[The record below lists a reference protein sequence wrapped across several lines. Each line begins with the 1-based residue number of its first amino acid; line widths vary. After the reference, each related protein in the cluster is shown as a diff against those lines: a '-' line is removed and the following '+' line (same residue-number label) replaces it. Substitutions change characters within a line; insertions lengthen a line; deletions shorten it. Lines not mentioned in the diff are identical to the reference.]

1 MALKIS
7 SKAAAHAKSLISAGK
22 INEAGSW
29 GFDSNDRNA
38 LLNSV
43 NADWSK
49 YALWFLV
56 YDDEADEDTFGRYKY
71 PYGKQ
76 GKIWRRAVIA
86 IKSRAAQQDFT
97 ELVNTADSL
106 LKAIDKKLGKDEEK
120 EKSFE
125 PERRY
130 FPIQEMRTEEGEG
143 GEMFVEGYPIV
154 YEKYADLWGFK
165 EIIRKGAATEALKRS
180 DELVLWD
187 HESGQPMAAKKNG
200 TLAVK
205 EDEKGVF
212 IRADVS
218 KTIWGRNGFEAIK
231 NGVIDKMSFAFVL
244 KRGGDNWLDE
254 EIEGVMFEIR
264 EILKFWEIYDYSPV
278 SYPAYEDTSVVA
290 RSMELALR
298 NKPEPGAPGEA
309 GEASLEVLKEARDNL
324 QQMRESLNQG
334 VNP

>member
-1 MALKIS
+1 MSLKMS
-7 SKAAAHAKSLISAGK
+7 SKAVTHAKSLISAGK
-22 INEAGSW
+22 INETGSW
-29 GFDSNDRNA
+29 GFDSNDRNT

-43 NADWSK
+43 DEDWSK

-120 EKSFE
+120 DKSFE

-143 GEMFVEGYPIV
+143 GELFIEGYPIV

-180 DELVLWD
+180 D
-187 HESGQPMAAKKNG
+187 
-200 TLAVK
+200 
-205 EDEKGVF
+205 
-212 IRADVS
+212 
-218 KTIWGRNGFEAIK
+218 
-231 NGVIDKMSFAFVL
+231 
-244 KRGGDNWLDE
+244 
-254 EIEGVMFEIR
+254 
-264 EILKFWEIYDYSPV
+264 
-278 SYPAYEDTSVVA
+278 
-290 RSMELALR
+290 
-298 NKPEPGAPGEA
+298 
-309 GEASLEVLKEARDNL
+309 
-324 QQMRESLNQG
+324 
-334 VNP
+334 